1 MVSFMAN
8 RRGESGSS
16 DRLYFWVAP
25 ESLKIVT
32 AAMKLKDVCSLEGK
46 L

>member
-1 MVSFMAN
+1 MAIDGGKVE
-8 RRGESGSS
+8 RVTDFIGRG
-16 DRLYFWVAP
+16 AP
-25 ESLKIVT
+25 KSLWTLT